1 MNIQELIS
9 KWFNLGFTTQSEHI
23 NQLFIINLVDNN
35 YKSHAH
41 IIIYNNQEPNLI
53 IKSDLIENLI

>member
-1 MNIQELIS
+1 MNIQALLS

-35 YKSHAH
+35 NKSHAH

-53 IKSDLIENLI
+53 IKSDLIENLM